1 MQREQPDVLA
11 VHNPVI
17 LRNLV
22 GEVPVAIAGH
32 MHRSQL
38 GARDGTVVWMV
49 GSTGA
54 TGLGSLLVD
63 NDTPASAALLRFKDG
78 ELIAIDDLQV
88 VGTAG
93 DLQIRR
99 QVITDK
105 VREGDNADFI
115 GSDVDEGIGPLG
127 TSTTTS
133 STSTTDSSGSTTTSA
148 ATEPGEAT
156 GG

>member
-1 MQREQPDVLA
+1 
-11 VHNPVI
+11 
-17 LRNLV
+17 
-22 GEVPVAIAGH
+22 

-38 GARDGTVVWMV
+38 GARDGTLVWMV

-63 NDTPASAALLRFKDG
+63 SDTPASAALLRFRDG
-78 ELIAIDDLQV
+78 ELIAIDDLEV

-99 QVITDK
+99 RVITDK
-105 VREGDNADFI
+105 VRNGDNADFI

-127 TSTTTS
+127 TSTTSSPTTTTGATAPTTTADGVAPSTTASKPPGVTIS
-133 STSTTDSSGSTTTSA
+133 STPTSTD
-148 ATEPGEAT
+148 PGGDA